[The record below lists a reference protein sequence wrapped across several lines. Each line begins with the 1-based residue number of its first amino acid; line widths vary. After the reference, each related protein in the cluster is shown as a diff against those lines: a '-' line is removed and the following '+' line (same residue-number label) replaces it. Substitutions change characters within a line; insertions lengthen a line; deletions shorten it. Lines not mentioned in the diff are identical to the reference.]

1 MDCVFFPGTKF
12 VVTTFPNSDNLQIF
26 TTTTTLPATKPKRS
40 YTPIVTANS
49 SLEFIKSP
57 WSTPCLIVDEFMFN
71 CHSVRGPRGYWRC
84 HNYSRKI
91 KEERCRARC
100 VIIDGQIKAMTGGPH
115 NHPAHTQKIEKIR
128 RRNSPSVKLDPPIE
142 ALFTSTAPTTSNNE
156 DGFLDDDE
164 AYVVDENII
173 KIY

>member
-1 MDCVFFPGTKF
+1 MP
-12 VVTTFPNSDNLQIF
+12 
-26 TTTTTLPATKPKRS
+26 KPKRS

-57 WSTPCLIVDEFMFN
+57 WSTPCLIVDNFMFN

-100 VIIDGQIKAMTGGPH
+100 VVIDGQIKAMTGGPH

-128 RRNSPSVKLDPPIE
+128 RRTMSTSKLEETMDP
-142 ALFTSTAPTTSNNE
+142 LFTAAVASTSHNE
-156 DGFLDDDE
+156 DGFLDDEE
-164 AYVVDENII
+164 AYVVDENMI